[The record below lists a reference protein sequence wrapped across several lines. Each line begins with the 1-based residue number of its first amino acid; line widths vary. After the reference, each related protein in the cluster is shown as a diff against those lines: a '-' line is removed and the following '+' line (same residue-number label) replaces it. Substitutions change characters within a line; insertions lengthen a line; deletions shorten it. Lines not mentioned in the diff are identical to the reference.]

1 MGVSITNLLQS
12 KEITLD
18 DLNGKLIAID
28 TSLFLYQ
35 FLSTIRQRDGTPLM
49 DSKGRVT
56 SHLSGLFHRTIKLLE
71 KGIKPIFVFDGKAPE
86 LKKKEHAKRAQL
98 KEEAK
103 IKYEKAA
110 AEEDI
115 ESMKKYA
122 MRTSKLTAEMVNEA
136 KELLI
141 AMGVPIVQAPCE
153 GEAQASY
160 LVKKGEVYAIAS
172 SDADSLLFGAQRVI
186 KNLAITGRRKKVN
199 TLSYEIIK
207 PELIEL
213 DKVIENL
220 EISHDQLIALC
231 ILVGTDY
238 NPGGIKGLG
247 PKKAWDTV
255 KKYKEDFE
263 AMFKD
268 MKWDEFFDFPWEDV
282 FNLIKDMPVTDDYD
296 IEFSKLDREKI
307 IELLV
312 IEHDFSKDRIES
324 SLNSLSKSE
333 SNRKQKGLGEFF

>member
-1 MGVSITNLLQS
+1 MGVSITKLIPT
-12 KEITLD
+12 KEIELD
-18 DLNGKLIAID
+18 DLKGKLLAID

-56 SHLSGLFHRTIKLLE
+56 SHLTGLFHRTIKLLE
-71 KGIKPIFVFDGKAPE
+71 KGIKPVFVFDGKAPE
-86 LKKKEHAKRAQL
+86 LKKKEQSKRAQL

-103 IKYEKAA
+103 LKYEKAA

-115 ESMKKYA
+115 ASMKKYA
-122 MRTSKLTAEMVNEA
+122 MRTSKLTSEMVNES
-136 KELLI
+136 KELLT
-141 AMGVPIVQAPCE
+141 AMGIPIVQAPSE

-160 LVKKGEVYAIAS
+160 MAKKGDVYAIAS

-186 KNLAITGRRKKVN
+186 KNLAITGRKKKAN
-199 TLSYEIIK
+199 ALAYQIIK

-213 DKVIENL
+213 DKVLDSLKIN
-220 EISHDQLIALC
+220 HDQLIVLC

-247 PKKAWDTV
+247 PVKALDTV
-255 KKYKEDFE
+255 RKYKDDFNV
-263 AMFKD
+263 MFKEI
-268 MKWDEFFDFPWEDV
+268 KWDEFFDFPWEDV
-282 FNLIKDMPVTDDYD
+282 FNLIKNMPVTDDYK
-296 IEFSKLDREKI
+296 IEFNKLNQEKI

-312 IEHDFSKDRIES
+312 IEHDFSKSRIES

-333 SNRKQKGLGEFF
+333 SKRKQKGLGEFF